1 MGKQSEK
8 EWLYVLCITDSLC
21 CTLETKT
28 MLSVNYTPIKYLKKH
43 KIILESLKKWNNS
56 GYSKMDGPRDFYIKW
71 C

>member
-43 KIILESLKKWNNS
+43 KIILESLKK
-56 GYSKMDGPRDFYIKW
+56 
-71 C
+71 